1 MTRRYH
7 FGGRCPSMRRILAI
21 CIAIFVAIALPGSV
35 AAAKPQPRV
44 AIVVGPAEGLTD
56 LYRSIGAAAAREA
69 RRWTSDVVVVASPSA
84 TWPAVKRALRGASI
98 VVYLGHGNGFPSP
111 YRDALYPPTQNGLG
125 LNPVAGAGDATHQYF
140 GEEFIG
146 RDIDLAPGAVVL
158 LHHLCYASG
167 NSEPGLAEGSLEVG
181 RKRVDNYAAG
191 WLRAGAGAVIAD
203 TFGEPGPY
211 LRALLTTDRQIGRIW
226 HDAPNFHDHVLTFP
240 SVRTPGAFGAMDPT
254 HGTSGFNRSIVLQP
268 GVRSGDLRTGAG
280 QVATLP
286 MSPNGAGVPGQGS
299 LAALGVAIR
308 TPSLA
313 PAGPIPSGLVAGTR
327 ASLSLPIKAP
337 AGVTLPAK
345 LELGVRWDPLV
356 LDQRP
361 PAADV
366 AGPAAPSTS
375 GAKPTPPAAA
385 SAPPSAQ
392 PRPPGR
398 PIPSLRPGDP
408 SSSPVAEPPTID
420 LVAPEVPGTIVTP
433 ARATLSKGRLK
444 LTVGLPANPGTYRL
458 TTTVHG
464 SDGVAFDAAT
474 QALVPVLTVRVSRP
488 LSVAYGVVAELS
500 LSAGAS
506 LTVPV
511 RLANDGLLAWALPP
525 VVGEDLIDPS
535 LTRARPPSRLVAH
548 WLRLSPGTTIDA
560 AGASTPARVDP
571 GGQTTVGLALV
582 APTAAGDYLV
592 VLDIVSPVHGSLAA
606 TGVPIGQIRVTV
618 SPAVTPAAP

>member
-1 MTRRYH
+1 
-7 FGGRCPSMRRILAI
+7 MRRILAI
-21 CIAIFVAIALPGSV
+21 CIAILVAIALPGSV

-44 AIVVGPAEGLTD
+44 AIVVGPVEGLTD

-69 RRWTSDVVVVASPSA
+69 RRWTSDVVVVASPNA

-98 VVYLGHGNGFPSP
+98 VIYLGHGNGFPSP

-146 RDIDLAPGAVVL
+146 RDVHLAPGAVVL

-167 NSEPGLAEGSLEVG
+167 NSEPGLPEGSLEVG
-181 RKRVDNYAAG
+181 RQRVDNYAAG

-211 LRALLTTDRQIGRIW
+211 LRSLLTTDRQIGRIW
-226 HDAPNFHDHVLTFP
+226 RDAPNFHDHVLTFP

-254 HGTSGFNRSIVLQP
+254 HGTSGFNRSIVMRP
-268 GVRSGDLRTGAG
+268 GLRSSDLLAGAG
-280 QVATLP
+280 QLATLP
-286 MSPNGAGVPGQGS
+286 ISPIGAAVPGQGS

-308 TPSLA
+308 APSLA

-327 ASLSLPIKAP
+327 ASLSLPIRAP

-345 LELGVRWDPLV
+345 LELGVRWDPLA

-361 PAADV
+361 PATDV
-366 AGPAAPSTS
+366 AGPAAPGTS
-375 GAKPTPPAAA
+375 GAKPRSPGAVP
-385 SAPPSAQ
+385 SATPSAQ
-392 PRPPGR
+392 PRRSGR
-398 PIPSLRPGDP
+398 PIPSPRPDDP
-408 SSSPVAEPPTID
+408 ASSPVAEPPAID

-433 ARATLSKGRLK
+433 ARATLSKGRLR
-444 LTVGLPANPGTYRL
+444 LTVGLPANPGSYRL
-458 TTTVHG
+458 TTTIHG

-474 QALVPVLTVRVSRP
+474 QALVPVVNVRVSRP
-488 LSVAYGVVAELS
+488 LSVAYGVVSELF

-525 VVGEDLIDPS
+525 VVGEDLIDPAS
-535 LTRARPPSRLVAH
+535 ARARPPSRLVAQ
-548 WLRLSPGTTIDA
+548 WLRLSPGTATDA
-560 AGASTPARVDP
+560 SDAMIPARVDP
-571 GGQTTVGLALV
+571 GDQATVGLTLT
-582 APTAAGDYLV
+582 APMAAGDYLV
-592 VLDIVSPVHGSLAA
+592 VLDIVSPIHGSLAA
-606 TGVPIGQIRVTV
+606 TGVAIGQIRVSVRPAV
-618 SPAVTPAAP
+618 SPAAP

>member
-1 MTRRYH
+1 
-7 FGGRCPSMRRILAI
+7 MRRILAI
-21 CIAIFVAIALPGSV
+21 CVAICVSIALPGSV
-35 AAAKPQPRV
+35 AAARPQPRV

-125 LNPVAGAGDATHQYF
+125 LNPVAGGGDGTHQYF
-140 GEEFIG
+140 GEEFIA
-146 RDIDLAPGAVVL
+146 RDIQLAPGAVVL

-167 NSEPGLAEGSLEVG
+167 NSEPGLPEGSLDVG
-181 RKRVDNYAAG
+181 RQRVDNYAAG

-211 LRALLTTDRQIGRIW
+211 LRSLLTTDRQIGRIW
-226 HDAPNFHDHVLTFP
+226 REAPNFHDHVLTFP

-254 HGTSGFNRSIVLQP
+254 HGTSGFNRSIVMRQGL
-268 GVRSGDLRTGAG
+268 RSGDLRDGAG

-286 MSPNGAGVPGQGS
+286 ISPIGGALPGQGS
-299 LAALGVAIR
+299 LAALGVAIKA
-308 TPSLA
+308 PSLA

-327 ASLSLPIKAP
+327 ASLSLPVKAP

-345 LELGVRWDPLV
+345 LQLGVRWDPLV

-361 PAADV
+361 PAKDV

-375 GAKPTPPAAA
+375 GAKPTAPA
-385 SAPPSAQ
+385 SAPPATPSAR

-398 PIPSLRPGDP
+398 PIASPSGDP

-458 TTTVHG
+458 TTTIHG

-488 LSVAYGVVAELS
+488 LSVAYGVVSELS
-500 LSAGAS
+500 VSAGAS
-506 LTVPV
+506 LIVPV

-525 VVGEDLIDPS
+525 VIGEDVIDPS
-535 LTRARPPSRLVAH
+535 VARARPPSRLVAH
-548 WLRLSPGTTIDA
+548 WLRLSPGASTDA
-560 AGASTPARVDP
+560 SDAMTPARVDP
-571 GGQTTVGLALV
+571 GGQATVGLTLT
-582 APTAAGDYLV
+582 APAAAGDYLV

-618 SPAVTPAAP
+618 GQAVSPAVP

>member
-1 MTRRYH
+1 
-7 FGGRCPSMRRILAI
+7 MRRILAI
-21 CIAIFVAIALPGSV
+21 CFAIFVAIAVPGSV

-56 LYRSIGAAAAREA
+56 LYRSIGAAAAHEA

-84 TWPAVKRALRGASI
+84 TWPTVKRALRGASI

-125 LNPVAGAGDATHQYF
+125 LNPVAGEGDATHQYF
-140 GEEFIG
+140 GEEFIA
-146 RDIDLAPGAVVL
+146 RDIHLAPGAVVL

-167 NSEPGLAEGSLEVG
+167 NSEPGLPEGSLEVG
-181 RKRVDNYAAG
+181 RQRVDNYAAG

-203 TFGEPGPY
+203 TFGDPGPY
-211 LRALLTTDRQIGRIW
+211 LRSLLTTDRQIGRIW
-226 HDAPNFHDHVLTFP
+226 RDAPNFHDHVLTFP

-254 HGTSGFNRSIVLQP
+254 HGTSGFNRSIVMQP
-268 GVRSGDLRTGAG
+268 GLRSGDLRAGAG

-286 MSPNGAGVPGQGS
+286 ISPVGATVPGQGS

-308 TPSLA
+308 APSLA
-313 PAGPIPSGLVAGTR
+313 PAGRVPSGLVAGTR

-337 AGVTLPAK
+337 AGVRLPAK

-366 AGPAAPSTS
+366 AGSAAPSTS
-375 GAKPTPPAAA
+375 GAKPSTPVIGP
-385 SAPPSAQ
+385 SATPSAQ

-398 PIPSLRPGDP
+398 PIPSLRPDDP
-408 SSSPVAEPPTID
+408 ASSPVAEPPTID
-420 LVAPEVPGTIVTP
+420 LVAPEAPGTIVTP

-444 LTVGLPANPGTYRL
+444 LTVGLPASPGTYRL
-458 TTTVHG
+458 TTTIHG

-488 LSVAYGVVAELS
+488 LSVAYGVVSELS
-500 LSAGAS
+500 LAAGAS

-525 VVGEDLIDPS
+525 IVGEDLVDPS
-535 LTRARPPSRLVAH
+535 LARSRPPSRLVAH
-548 WLRLSPGTTIDA
+548 WLRLSPGTSTDA
-560 AGASTPARVDP
+560 SDAMTPARVDP
-571 GGQTTVGLALV
+571 GGQTTVGLTLN
-582 APTAAGDYLV
+582 APTAEGDYLV

-618 SPAVTPAAP
+618 GPAVSPAAP